1 MAKTKHQRIRE
12 LTAQGKSV
20 AEIVRIT
27 KSSPQYVYTVRSNLK
42 RDDKQK
48 KVGIEKV
55 GTKVDPAPGGITHV
69 QEHVKGLVEL
79 TLEETP
85 EPQKLSLWQRFVKWI
100 RS

>member
-1 MAKTKHQRIRE
+1 MAKTKYQRIKE
-12 LTAQGKSV
+12 LTDQGKSV

-42 RDDKQK
+42 REGKT

-55 GTKVDPAPGGITHV
+55 GTKVNPAPGGITHV

-79 TLEETP
+79 TLEAAP
-85 EPQKLSLWQRFVKWI
+85 EPPKPTLWQRFVKWI

>member
-1 MAKTKHQRIRE
+1 MAKTKYQRIKE
-12 LTAQGKSV
+12 LTDQGKSV

-42 RDDKQK
+42 REGKT

-55 GTKVDPAPGGITHV
+55 GTKVNPAPGGITHV

-79 TLEETP
+79 TLEAAP
-85 EPQKLSLWQRFVKWI
+85 EPTKPTLWQRFVKWI